1 MYFPAAPWPA
11 LLKVMTA
18 AGTVVLLALM
28 LGLSNHESTRLMAG
42 LPLAVWGLCA
52 WYMVRGFRIDGDTL
66 VIQRLSTETRIPLHQ
81 PLRVENRPPPC
92 WMPAAPLATA
102 ESLPSPGLTA
112 IAGLG
117 PFRLYATDPL
127 KAVILHLP
135 DQVVVVTPADPQAFM
150 AALPGHHGAAS

>member
-1 MYFPAAPWPA
+1 MYFAAAPWPA

-81 PLRVENRPPPC
+81 PLRVENRP
-92 WMPAAPLATA
+92 AALLDARRTFGNGGIFA
-102 ESLPSPGLTA
+102 FTGTYRNT
-112 IAGLG
+112 GLG
-117 PFRLYATDPL
+117 AFRLYATDPL